1 MSWIDDEVDE
11 PSTSTEGADKSDS
24 VESGSV
30 EKQIQ
35 AILAAGNADIS
46 MSLLEQSLPDIQDT
60 DLLERLHDAVDS
72 EIKREAVSERLSD
85 FEGYD
90 TQDSEESNSEQSE
103 PSESKSDGDDE
114 PDSGIDSFDEFD
126 SVIRQGILDGDISH
140 ISVEAITEYGPE
152 LDTDVLERASEEA
165 TRTPATTRYESFLAD
180 KKLEENDG
188 NTESVFGGSDDE
200 ESQSATEDSQA
211 DSSSNESEHT
221 HTEEETESE
230 PTEADSG
237 QSVAEADGGSDEAWK
252 DAFNR
257 ASQSTSGINVT
268 EAAEMENRWSIL
280 VWSDP
285 GKGKTHFGYSA
296 KDPVCIIDTEGKSHH
311 LADKFDDKMVEIYQP
326 SDYDEALDALHDA
339 VDLLENVKRETGR
352 IGTVVV
358 DSMSIMWEW
367 SQQKYVDKFYRGKD
381 KDEVNFS
388 SAIGSSGQSDWKQI
402 KRYHNTMFRQTI
414 IDSPFHF
421 VWTAMATDDYEAA
434 IENDINFTPK
444 KPSGEKDNE
453 YKASEV
459 LRLREDSE
467 GKTIAELEK
476 SDKVNHN
483 YTGLEKP
490 DFPKH
495 QNVVRAIKDAESD
508 NRSMSSVEA
517 EFGVEVFEG
526 NPRTARITKNKND

>member
-1 MSWIDDEVDE
+1 MSWMDNEVEE
-11 PSTSTEGADKSDS
+11 PSTSTEDANISDS
-24 VESGSV
+24 VDSNSV
-30 EKQIQ
+30 EQQIQ
-35 AILAAGNADIS
+35 TIVAAGNADIS
-46 MSLLEQSLPDIQDT
+46 MSLLEQSLPKIQDT
-60 DLLERLHDAVDS
+60 DLLENLRDAVDS
-72 EIKREAVSERLSD
+72 EMKRESVSERLAD

-90 TQDSEESNSEQSE
+90 TRDSKESDRDEAE
-103 PSESKSDGDDE
+103 PSESQSESGDE
-114 PDSGIDSFDEFD
+114 SELSIDSFDELD

-140 ISVEAITEYGPE
+140 IPVKAITEFGPE
-152 LDTDVLERASEEA
+152 LETDVLERATEEA
-165 TRTPATTRYESFLAD
+165 TRVPATTRYESFLAD
-180 KKLEENDG
+180 KKIEENDG
-188 NTESVFGGSDDE
+188 DTETVFGGSNDE
-200 ESQSATEDSQA
+200 ESESSTEDSQN
-211 DSSSNESEHT
+211 DSSSSD
-221 HTEEETESE
+221 TEDTDTETKIESE
-230 PTEADSG
+230 PTQSDSE
-237 QSVAEADGGSDEAWK
+237 QSVAEADGGNDEAWK

-268 EAAEMENRWSIL
+268 EAADMENRWSIL
-280 VWSDP
+280 VWSNP
-285 GKGKTHFGYSA
+285 GKGKTHFGYSS

-311 LADKFDDKMVEIYQP
+311 LADKFSDKMVEIYQP

-339 VDLLENVKRETGR
+339 VELLENVKRETGR
-352 IGTVVV
+352 IGTLVV

-388 SAIGSSGQSDWKQI
+388 SGMGTSGQSDWKQI

-421 VWTAMATDDYEAA
+421 VWTAMSTDDYEAA
-434 IENDINFTPK
+434 IENDVSFTPK

-459 LRLREDSE
+459 LRLREDAE

-476 SDKVNHN
+476 SDKINHN

-490 DFPKH
+490 DYPKH
-495 QNVVRAIKDAESD
+495 KSVVRAIKDAESD

-517 EFGVEVFEG
+517 EFGVNVFEG
-526 NPRTARITKNKND
+526 NPRTARITENQND